1 MDLKLSELRVG
12 QKAIIKE
19 FHSEEIHLKLMEM
32 GCLPGEKIS
41 ITKIA
46 PLGDPVSVV
55 VAGYTLSL
63 RLDEAEQICLSCRRS
78 RRPSVASPSCCR
90 TDN

>member
-1 MDLKLSELRVG
+1 MKKRLSELRPG

-41 ITKIA
+41 VQKVA
-46 PLGDPVSVV
+46 PLGDPVSVT

-63 RLDEAEQICLSCRRS
+63 RLDEADLIVVDLIS
-78 RRPSVASPSCCR
+78 
-90 TDN
+90 

>member
-1 MDLKLSELRVG
+1 MNKKLSELRPG

-19 FHSEEIHLKLMEM
+19 FQSEEIHLKLMEM

-41 ITKIA
+41 IAKIA
-46 PLGDPVSVV
+46 PLGDPVSVL

-63 RLDEAEQICLSCRRS
+63 RLDEADQI
-78 RRPSVASPSCCR
+78 VV
-90 TDN
+90 DVIN

>member
-63 RLDEAEQICLSCRRS
+63 RLDEAEQIL
-78 RRPSVASPSCCR
+78 V
-90 TDN
+90 DLIN